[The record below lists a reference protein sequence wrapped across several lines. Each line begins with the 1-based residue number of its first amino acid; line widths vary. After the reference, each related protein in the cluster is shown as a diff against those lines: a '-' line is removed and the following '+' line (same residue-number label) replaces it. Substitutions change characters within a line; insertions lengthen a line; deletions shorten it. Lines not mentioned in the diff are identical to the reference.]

1 MKIVSNP
8 SIAPYPISK
17 NEKQSKELEKSQSNN
32 CDTVEISSKQEKTV
46 IDDNTSYTTFLKE
59 FVKNNNKTS
68 ALAEIIKN
76 TSTPKKDEPSP
87 EEIRRICMKIAA
99 RIRKGDKVPVKDL
112 RYLLK
117 KDPQL
122 YQMAMINKKPNDNP
136 KKWKQLSPD
145 EDDIALSNKG
155 NENNSSESSGT
166 CQSPS
171 ISVSTSSGETN

>member
-1 MKIVSNP
+1 MKIVSNT
-8 SIAPYPISK
+8 SIAPYPTTK
-17 NEKQSKELEKSQSNN
+17 NETQSKELKKAQSSNY
-32 CDTVEISSKQEKTV
+32 DTIEVSSKQEETV
-46 IDDNTSYTTFLKE
+46 IDDNASYTTFFKE
-59 FVKNNNKTS
+59 FIKNNNKTS

-99 RIRKGDKVPVKDL
+99 RIRKGDKVPIKDL
-112 RYLLK
+112 KYLLK

-155 NENNSSESSGT
+155 NENNSSETSGV

-171 ISVSTSSGETN
+171 ISISASSGETN

>member
-8 SIAPYPISK
+8 SIAPYQISK
-17 NEKQSKELEKSQSNN
+17 NEKQSKELEKSKSNN
-32 CDTVEISSKQEKTV
+32 CDIVEISSKQEKTV
-46 IDDNTSYTTFLKE
+46 IDDDVSYITSLKE
-59 FVKNNNKTS
+59 FIKNNSKSS

-99 RIRKGDKVPVKDL
+99 RIRKGDKVPIKDL

-122 YQMAMINKKPNDNP
+122 YQMAMINKQPNDNP

-145 EDDIALSNKG
+145 EDDIALSNKA
-155 NENNSSESSGT
+155 NENNSSESSGI